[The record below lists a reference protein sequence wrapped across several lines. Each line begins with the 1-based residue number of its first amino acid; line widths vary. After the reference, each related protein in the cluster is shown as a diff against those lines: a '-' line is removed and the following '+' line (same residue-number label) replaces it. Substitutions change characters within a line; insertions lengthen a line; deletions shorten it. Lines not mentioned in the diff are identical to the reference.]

1 MRLLV
6 FGGRYY
12 SDRSAAFW
20 ALDQVHA
27 ASPVTCVIH
36 GGARGADALGDSWA
50 HARGIYTERVRAEW
64 ETHGRRA
71 GMLRN
76 ARMLAEFAPA
86 YAAVVPPT
94 CTRGSSRLGCLCGYR
109 GALTEAAKA
118 AVFSAEPRLLP
129 NQYPRICCAALL
141 T

>member
-1 MRLLV
+1 VRLLV

-86 YAAVVPPT
+86 YAVGFPGGRGTADMYARLVKAGVPVWLPWGLD
-94 CTRGSSRLGCLCGYR
+94 GSGQSSG
-109 GALTEAAKA
+109 
-118 AVFSAEPRLLP
+118 LL
-129 NQYPRICCAALL
+129 R
-141 T
+141 